1 MNSLSEH
8 HILVTRPSPQGEAL
22 CQQLEAY
29 GAKTYH
35 VPLIEIH
42 ARIVNISSFL
52 PDMAIFISVHSVN
65 CCDKNFFDKK
75 ISFFSI
81 GATTASA
88 LLEYGVI
95 SQYPVEGNSEG
106 LLALPDLQDI
116 RGKKI
121 AIFCGMEGRELLQE
135 TLKKRGADCQR
146 YEVYE
151 RRCPNSQRYILQRII
166 KSLKL
171 TLVICTSEE
180 NLLCLQKL
188 AGSYESQLRQIL
200 CVVVSQRL
208 ADCARKK
215 GLTRVLAMNTAFT
228 NQSLLEQLLKWR
240 KADVI

>member
-116 RGKKI
+116 RGKK
-121 AIFCGMEGRELLQE
+121 LQFFAGWE
-135 TLKKRGADCQR
+135 DVNYYRNLKKTRSGL
-146 YEVYE
+146 
-151 RRCPNSQRYILQRII
+151 S
-166 KSLKL
+166 
-171 TLVICTSEE
+171 TL
-180 NLLCLQKL
+180 
-188 AGSYESQLRQIL
+188 
-200 CVVVSQRL
+200 
-208 ADCARKK
+208 
-215 GLTRVLAMNTAFT
+215 
-228 NQSLLEQLLKWR
+228 
-240 KADVI
+240 